1 MFYIVSRPG
10 DCALVNSWTK
20 NSLQVCAAAIFV
32 AVSATGG
39 GGYGQLEEAG
49 YGGHVGYGGGVG
61 LGAYEGNEIGH
72 DVGGG
77 HHEEFVDYY
86 VSNGGS
92 IAWWLEIDEW
102 INFDG

>member
-1 MFYIVSRPG
+1 MMFYI
-10 DCALVNSWTK
+10 
-20 NSLQVCAAAIFV
+20 VCAAAIFV

-92 IAWWLEIDEW
+92 IAWWLEIDE
-102 INFDG
+102 